1 MHMHM
6 MTIIW
11 LMMDIVYQHVL
22 RVLIVLI
29 VEVLMP
35 SLTTLSLLPLTVVLR
50 LVSTHVHMPEM
61 ASVMTLVQT
70 TTPVL
75 MMTGGGMMMMT
86 TGLSMMATF
95 WIKLR
100 VWRPTDIVLDLEL
113 SIVLAQ
119 LLCSLLYWREWY
131 TL

>member
-29 VEVLMP
+29 VK
-35 SLTTLSLLPLTVVLR
+35 TVVQW
-50 LVSTHVHMPEM
+50 
-61 ASVMTLVQT
+61 VQT
-70 TTPVL
+70 TSPVL
-75 MMTGGGMMMMT
+75 MMTGGGMMMKT